1 MNEWGVVLVIIS
13 LVGVG
18 SAIITPI
25 LKLNTTMVKLT
36 ASVDNLNK
44 DIVDIKKDMG
54 EFVNGNHNSHVRIHE
69 RIDDCGEMLKK
80 HESRINDLEHKWE
93 EK

>member
-13 LVGVG
+13 LVGLG

-80 HESRINDLEHKWE
+80 HEGRINDLEHKLE
-93 EK
+93 DK

>member
-13 LVGVG
+13 LVGLGAAVVKPML
-18 SAIITPI
+18 S
-25 LKLNTTMVKLT
+25 LNTTMVKLT

-54 EFVNGNHNSHVRIHE
+54 EFINGNHNSHVRIHT
-69 RIDDCGEMLKK
+69 RIDATETVLDK
-80 HESRINDLEHKWE
+80 HENRIVQLEHKLE

>member
-18 SAIITPI
+18 SAVITPI

-54 EFVNGNHNSHVRIHE
+54 EFVNGNHNSHVRIHT
-69 RIDDCGEMLKK
+69 RIDATETVLDK
-80 HESRINDLEHKWE
+80 HENRINELEHKLE
-93 EK
+93 DK